1 MSPIPLYLFD
11 CSFDSNAVETA
22 FLKDSLYA
30 EKGVELF
37 ILRLD
42 KIHPII
48 SGNKLFKLW
57 YFLDEAKKSTHKT
70 LLTFGGAFSNHLAA
84 TAFACKEMGLKSIGI
99 VRGEKPATLSHTLLF
114 CLEQGMELQFVSRE
128 IYKNGFEKK
137 LAISLRE
144 KFGEF
149 ILVPEG
155 GFSEDGAKG
164 ASLIS
169 LYFEKLD
176 YTHVATAIGTATTFA
191 GLIKAN
197 KNQKQIIGLSVLK
210 NMHDIDDRLQKL
222 GADVSSN
229 YTVNHDYHFGGYAKK
244 NQQLLS
250 FMNQF
255 YEQHQ
260 IPLDFVYTGKMMFG
274 IDDLIRKDYFP
285 LGSKIIAIHTGGLQ
299 GNLSLKNNEL
309 TF

>member
-1 MSPIPLYLFD
+1 MSPIPLNLFD
-11 CSFDSNAVETA
+11 CSFDLNAVETV
-22 FLKDSLYA
+22 FLKDDLYA
-30 EKGVELF
+30 EKGIQLS

-57 YFLDEAKKSTHKT
+57 FFLDEAKKSSHKT
-70 LLTFGGAFSNHLAA
+70 LLTFGGAYSNHLAA
-84 TAFACKEMGLKSIGI
+84 TAFACKKMGLKSIGI
-99 VRGEKPATLSHTLLF
+99 VRGEKSTILSHTLLF

-128 IYKNGFEKK
+128 IYKNGFDKE
-137 LAISLRE
+137 LAISLHE

-149 ILVPEG
+149 IVVPEG

-176 YTHVATAIGTATTFA
+176 YTHIATAIGTATTFA

-197 KNQKQIIGLSVLK
+197 KNQKEIIGFSVLK
-210 NMHDIDDRLQKL
+210 NMQDIAERLEKL
-222 GADVSSN
+222 GAKVSSN
-229 YTVNHDYHFGGYAKK
+229 YTVNHNYHFGGYAKK
-244 NQQLLS
+244 SQQLFS

-260 IPLDFVYTGKMMFG
+260 IPLDFVYTGKLMFG

-285 LGSKIIAIHTGGLQ
+285 SGSKIIAIHTGGLQ
-299 GNLSLKNNEL
+299 GNLSLKNNEVI
-309 TF
+309 F